1 MANLVARR
9 SMLTSATG
17 ISTSSPPRSSSGFTL
32 IEILVVMLIIGIL
45 VVGATLTSGVL
56 GRDSALGKES
66 DRLSAL
72 MDYIREQATL
82 QNREYGLRC
91 FVGGYEFLAY
101 DSRSGQWRRIE
112 NDTTLRARQLATGLT
127 LQVAIE
133 GRDIVLP
140 REQVKDDELTPQIML
155 FSSGDLNLFE
165 LTLRREATGE
175 ATRFA
180 PAADSDRINI
190 TALPAQPA

>member
-1 MANLVARR
+1 
-9 SMLTSATG
+9 MLTSATG
-17 ISTSSPPRSSSGFTL
+17 ISTNSPPRSSSGFTL
-32 IEILVVMLIIGIL
+32 IEILVVLLIIGIL

-56 GRDSALGKES
+56 GRDSALDKES

-72 MDYIREQATL
+72 MDYIREQAAL

-101 DSRSGQWRRIE
+101 DPRTNRWQRLQE
-112 NDTTLRARQLATGLT
+112 DNALRARKLATGLS

-133 GRDIVLP
+133 GRVIILP
-140 REQVKDDELTPQIML
+140 REQAKPDELTPQVML

-165 LTLRREATGE
+165 LTLRRIATGE
-175 ATRFA
+175 AKRFA
-180 PAADSDRINI
+180 PAKDSDRIDI
-190 TALPAQPA
+190 TALAAQPA

>member
-1 MANLVARR
+1 
-9 SMLTSATG
+9 MLTSATG
-17 ISTSSPPRSSSGFTL
+17 ISTSSPPRSNSGFTL
-32 IEILVVMLIIGIL
+32 IEILVVLLIIGIL

-56 GRDSALGKES
+56 GRDSALDKES

-72 MDYIREQATL
+72 MDYIRDQAAL

-101 DSRSGQWRRIE
+101 NARTGKWQRIQ
-112 NDTTLRARQLATGLT
+112 DDATLRARQLATGLT

-140 REQVKDDELTPQIML
+140 REKVRDDELAPQVML

-165 LTLRREATGE
+165 LTMRRNATGE

-180 PAADSDRINI
+180 PATDSDRITV
-190 TALPAQPA
+190 TALAAKPT